1 MNDLGEMLLNLP
13 VFGLACVIDRRGY
26 HRRYHERYGKR
37 KWSLCK
43 SAFDIVVE
51 RACKYARSKGCKL
64 DVFVERS
71 DKKTDEK
78 IQRYHEELRSCGHPF
93 DPQNASRYEP
103 LNQSDLAD
111 TLYDLKM
118 KTKSSPMMQIADLYL
133 YPLCKARYNP
143 DYRPLRELISASK
156 LLDQHV
162 SDPEKLGVKYYCFDH
177 KQNQ

>member
-1 MNDLGEMLLNLP
+1 
-13 VFGLACVIDRRGY
+13 
-26 HRRYHERYGKR
+26 
-37 KWSLCK
+37 
-43 SAFDIVVE
+43 
-51 RACKYARSKGCKL
+51 
-64 DVFVERS
+64 
-71 DKKTDEK
+71 
-78 IQRYHEELRSCGHPF
+78 
-93 DPQNASRYEP
+93 
-103 LNQSDLAD
+103 
-111 TLYDLKM
+111 M